1 MSRGRG
7 GRSTY
12 LSHRLANVQ
21 IKRSSTDFLRSIYP
35 EFYRQGAM
43 QSREDWL
50 RLKHKIGRKTGIDPE
65 TGRKYREPKAET
77 RWYPPS
83 GAAPTKKGRKKQEAK
98 VGFGG
103 PKKKR
108 KKPGGESGGDEPPGP
123 DLPVSRTAMP
133 RVKVE
138 EQFSPEELLIMRPPA
153 MSEEQRSAYES
164 SILQQRRTGVPT
176 VDPTKG
182 PVTTVL
188 AAQVMDK
195 EPTAKRSKLT
205 PAQVTREY
213 AAGTAKTLSPEEL
226 VRRARMQ
233 PAPRVPPHLVPT
245 RQPGKWAERPTTV
258 ESDLTPA
265 RLTKRSMRKTFPMDP
280 PLPKMPKSIL
290 LRWSKALN
298 SFEKRDNTS
307 DACSFSVTIF
317 AFCSFKN
324 SEENS
329 VASIC

>member
-1 MSRGRG
+1 M
-7 GRSTY
+7 
-12 LSHRLANVQ
+12 
-21 IKRSSTDFLRSIYP
+21 
-35 EFYRQGAM
+35 
-43 QSREDWL
+43 
-50 RLKHKIGRKTGIDPE
+50 
-65 TGRKYREPKAET
+65 
-77 RWYPPS
+77 
-83 GAAPTKKGRKKQEAK
+83 
-98 VGFGG
+98 GFGA
-103 PKKKR
+103 PKLKR
-108 KKPGGESGGDEPPGP
+108 KKPEPGGGDDQPPGP
-123 DLPVSRTAMP
+123 DLPVSRLAMP

-138 EQFSPEELLIMRPPA
+138 EQFSPEELHIMRPPA

-188 AAQVMDK
+188 AAQVVD

-213 AAGTAKTLSPEEL
+213 AAGTAKTLSTEEL

-265 RLTKRSMRKTFPMDP
+265 RLTKRSMRKTFPMAP
-280 PLPKMPKSIL
+280 P
-290 LRWSKALN
+290 
-298 SFEKRDNTS
+298 
-307 DACSFSVTIF
+307 
-317 AFCSFKN
+317 
-324 SEENS
+324 
-329 VASIC
+329 

>member
-1 MSRGRG
+1 M
-7 GRSTY
+7 
-12 LSHRLANVQ
+12 
-21 IKRSSTDFLRSIYP
+21 
-35 EFYRQGAM
+35 
-43 QSREDWL
+43 
-50 RLKHKIGRKTGIDPE
+50 
-65 TGRKYREPKAET
+65 
-77 RWYPPS
+77 
-83 GAAPTKKGRKKQEAK
+83 
-98 VGFGG
+98 
-103 PKKKR
+103 
-108 KKPGGESGGDEPPGP
+108 
-123 DLPVSRTAMP
+123 PVSRTAMP

-138 EQFSPEELLIMRPPA
+138 KHFSPEELLIMRPPA
-153 MSEEQRSAYES
+153 MTEEQRSAYES

-233 PAPRVPPHLVPT
+233 PAPRVPPNLVPT

-280 PLPKMPKSIL
+280 PLPKMPNIMQVNHNPLAADAAKPHVIERQTDMPPLERVEEAPAPVPTAPPPAPVEEAPEAAPEPRQS
-290 LRWSKALN
+290 RSRHRNN
-298 SFEKRDNTS
+298 SRRPP
-307 DACSFSVTIF
+307 
-317 AFCSFKN
+317 
-324 SEENS
+324 
-329 VASIC
+329 

>member
-65 TGRKYREPKAET
+65 TGRKYREAEPET
-77 RWYPPS
+77 KWYPPS
-83 GAAPTKKGRKKQEAK
+83 GAAPTEKGRKAQEAK
-98 VGFGG
+98 VGFGA
-103 PKKKR
+103 PKLKR
-108 KKPGGESGGDEPPGP
+108 KKPEPGGGDDQPPGP

-176 VDPTKG
+176 VDHQG
-182 PVTTVL
+182 PGDHGAQRRGRGRAPRETEQVDTGPGHPGIRRGHGKNAQPGRARPARAHAAGSEGTTQPG
-188 AAQVMDK
+188 A
-195 EPTAKRSKLT
+195 
-205 PAQVTREY
+205 Y
-213 AAGTAKTLSPEEL
+213 AA
-226 VRRARMQ
+226 ARQ
-233 PAPRVPPHLVPT
+233 VGGET
-245 RQPGKWAERPTTV
+245 
-258 ESDLTPA
+258 
-265 RLTKRSMRKTFPMDP
+265 
-280 PLPKMPKSIL
+280 
-290 LRWSKALN
+290 
-298 SFEKRDNTS
+298 
-307 DACSFSVTIF
+307 
-317 AFCSFKN
+317 
-324 SEENS
+324 
-329 VASIC
+329 